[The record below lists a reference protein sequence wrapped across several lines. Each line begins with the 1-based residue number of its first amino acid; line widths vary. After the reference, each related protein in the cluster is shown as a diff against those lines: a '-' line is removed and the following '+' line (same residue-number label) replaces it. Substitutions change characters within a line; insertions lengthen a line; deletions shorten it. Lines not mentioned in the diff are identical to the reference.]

1 MGIKEHDNKI
11 DYSEIDWRFVD
22 GIASRMNANKLKYPK
37 GNSLNKISLE
47 LLEQALFR
55 HVRKILQPVPGD
67 PETIQDHLYAI
78 GCNAMMITTQ
88 LCTYDEMN

>member
-1 MGIKEHDNKI
+1 MSIG
-11 DYSEIDWRFVD
+11 
-22 GIASRMNANKLKYPK
+22 
-37 GNSLNKISLE
+37 

-55 HVRKILQPVPGD
+55 HVRKILQPMPGD

-88 LCTYDEMN
+88 LQMQEYSDYMTFPRH